1 MRVEAL
7 VNQTEFGRLLGVS
20 REFVR
25 QLRTGMRPGPP
36 FPLPVYQGREM
47 LWRKVDVDA
56 YVEERKKYLVRGDT
70 CES

>member
-1 MRVEAL
+1 M
-7 VNQTEFGRLLGVS
+7 NQTEFGRLLGVS

-36 FPLPVYQGREM
+36 FPLPAYQGREM
-47 LWRKVDVDA
+47 LWRKVDAIA
-56 YVEERKKYLVRGDT
+56 YVEERKKYLSGGDT